1 MMDFG
6 RLMVAMVSPFTKN
19 LELDLEKTAALARRL
34 IEDGV
39 DSLVLS
45 GTTGES
51 PTLTRQ
57 EKIDLIKAVR
67 KSVKVPIIGNAGT
80 NDTKTSI
87 RNAIDAEEAG
97 ADGILL
103 VAPYYNKPDQGMLY
117 DHFAAI
123 ASSVGIPSM
132 LYNIPGRTGISI
144 RPETIVKLSHDVPGI
159 TMLKDAAGA
168 LDDTTIVIKEAAPGF
183 RVYTGEDSLTLPSL
197 AIGAYGVVS
206 VTAHVAGRLMKC
218 MIEAYLAGRNSEA
231 AGLHVKLQAINKALF
246 LQPNPVPVKKALQLC
261 GFDAGSL
268 RAPLKDAS
276 PEVASILSAV
286 LAEMGLLK

>member
-1 MMDFG
+1 MDFG